1 MGRDRGVMRQRTR
14 TDRVIWLSAVA
25 LIGALLGAA
34 CSGSNGPNAAAPT
47 VPETT
52 QTAEETPASC
62 GAEEYGVITTIAGD
76 DFGSDGEGIP
86 ATDAQTVYPHVVGFD
101 RQGNLYITDGG
112 GEAGRVRK
120 IDRSGVITTIVGV
133 PAGGQA
139 TTVGEAGSVVGEARA
154 IDAQGNLYIAT
165 EGGAKVVKVTPSGEV
180 STVAGTGVPGYS
192 GDGGPAAQAQ
202 LGELYG
208 AAAVDAE
215 GNFYF
220 ADLANNRVRRV
231 DTKGMITTVAGT
243 GEAGYSGDG
252 GPATEAQLNGPTA
265 VSADREGNVYVADSE
280 NHRFRRIDGKG
291 LITTVAGNG
300 KAGFSGDG
308 GPATKTRV
316 GGEGVW
322 VDADGNL
329 YLIGDRIRKVD
340 TRGIITTVAG
350 NGVAGYSGDGGSAT
364 EAQLSEPTTAVIGP
378 NGALYIGD
386 SGNGRIRKVCL

>member
-1 MGRDRGVMRQRTR
+1 MGRDRGVVRQRTR
-14 TDRVIWLSAVA
+14 TDRVSWLSAVA

-62 GAEEYGVITTIAGD
+62 GAEESGVITTIAGD

-86 ATDAQTVYPHVVGFD
+86 ATEAQLVYPHVVGFD
-101 RQGNLYITDGG
+101 QQGKLYITDGG
-112 GEAGRVRK
+112 AGAGRVRK
-120 IDRSGVITTIVGV
+120 IDRSGVITTIVGQ
-133 PAGGQA
+133 AGDQA
-139 TTVGEAGSVVGEARA
+139 TTVGEAASVVGEARA
-154 IDAQGNLYIAT
+154 IDTQGNLYVAT
-165 EGGAKVVKVTPSGEV
+165 DGGAKVVKVAPSGEV

-192 GDGGPAAQAQ
+192 GDGAPAAQAQ
-202 LGELYG
+202 LGEMYG
-208 AAAVDAE
+208 AAVVDAE

-252 GPATEAQLNGPTA
+252 GAATEAQLNGPTA
-265 VSADREGNVYVADSE
+265 VSADREGNVYVADGE

-291 LITTVAGNG
+291 IITTVAGNG
-300 KAGFSGDG
+300 KAGFSDDG
-308 GPATKTRV
+308 EPAAKARV

-350 NGVAGYSGDGGSAT
+350 NGVAGYSGDGGPAT

-378 NGALYIGD
+378 EGALYIGD
-386 SGNGRIRKVCL
+386 SGNGRIRKVCP